1 MSVLAVR
8 GGASSHVLAQ
18 ARACLLHERSAA
30 AERATRATHM
40 GRRRLL
46 HLSSC
51 ERAGNNNRDVDSAHS
66 GAHRADAD
74 AAAATE
80 AHTTVVAAT
89 GSNGGATRSHEH
101 TGARFAQDTDT
112 AGAHGASP
120 SKEKSGH
127 IGKVPYANRRSG
139 EFAAESVPQPEGGG
153 LVLSVAV
160 LGVPNVGKSTLTN
173 ALIGRKVSECV

>member
-8 GGASSHVLAQ
+8 GGAASHVFAQ

-30 AERATRATHM
+30 AERATRATPM
-40 GRRRLL
+40 GRRLL

-51 ERAGNNNRDVDSAHS
+51 GRAGNNNRDVDSAHS
-66 GAHRADAD
+66 GAHGADAD

-80 AHTTVVAAT
+80 DHTTVVAAT

-101 TGARFAQDTDT
+101 TGATFAHDTDT
-112 AGAHGASP
+112 AGANGASP

-139 EFAAESVPQPEGGG
+139 EFAVESVPQPEGGG

-173 ALIGRKVSECV
+173 ALIGRKVSE